1 MPAPKHAQIPG
12 VRARPGSPHRR
23 LIRLLPVLLPLAG
36 CGTGVLD
43 PQGPIGAANRLI
55 LLNALAIMLVI
66 VVPTILMAL
75 AFAWWYRASNTRAV
89 YRPDFTYSGRVEVL
103 VWSCPI
109 LIIIFLGGV
118 IWAGSHDLD
127 PAEPIPAKTKPIEV
141 QAVSLDWKWLF
152 IYPDQGVASVNQLV
166 VPTGVPVHFAL
177 TSSSVMNTFFV
188 PQLGSMIYTMNRM
201 VTQLNLQADHPGSY
215 LGESGMFS
223 GDGFSDMD
231 FTVQAVSPDAFT
243 GWVQATQ
250 QQGTALD
257 AAAYGKLAQQ
267 SQNVKP
273 FTFRSVEPN
282 LFQAIVTQKL
292 SPGPG
297 PQEGRGGVEVHPRG
311 GK

>member
-1 MPAPKHAQIPG
+1 
-12 VRARPGSPHRR
+12 
-23 LIRLLPVLLPLAG
+23 
-36 CGTGVLD
+36 
-43 PQGPIGAANRLI
+43 
-55 LLNALAIMLVI
+55 
-66 VVPTILMAL
+66 
-75 AFAWWYRASNTRAV
+75 
-89 YRPDFTYSGRVEVL
+89 
-103 VWSCPI
+103 
-109 LIIIFLGGV
+109 
-118 IWAGSHDLD
+118 
-127 PAEPIPAKTKPIEV
+127 
-141 QAVSLDWKWLF
+141 
-152 IYPDQGVASVNQLV
+152 
-166 VPTGVPVHFAL
+166 
-177 TSSSVMNTFFV
+177 MNTFFV

-215 LGESGMFS
+215 FGESGMFS

-292 SPGPG
+292 SPAAAVWRSIPEGASRHAGQTHLGSHSVRPADSADRRRRRRGDPAGHHHLGHHQGP
-297 PQEGRGGVEVHPRG
+297 PAVSLA
-311 GK
+311 